1 MKIPKECYEEYGKDL
16 DGCSTQE
23 LEGCG
28 RCILANPKVVSR
40 AKWTPI
46 EARGKFLG
54 VEGPWPSAAI
64 KTDDFP
70 AYLDESN
77 RAKAACRM
85 TIEEARKVLKDW
97 VRLDLE
103 ALDGDTESDYAKFV
117 ITKIE
122 AIEVVLDTVE
132 TLEEDCKWYNDTFVR
147 ID

>member
-1 MKIPKECYEEYGKDL
+1 MTLEESKE
-16 DGCSTQE
+16 
-23 LEGCG
+23 
-28 RCILANPKVVSR
+28 I
-40 AKWTPI
+40 
-46 EARGKFLG
+46 
-54 VEGPWPSAAI
+54 
-64 KTDDFP
+64 
-70 AYLDESN
+70 
-77 RAKAACRM
+77 
-85 TIEEARKVLKDW
+85 LKDW

>member
-23 LEGCG
+23 LESCG

-46 EARGKFLG
+46 EARGKLLG
-54 VEGPWPSAAI
+54 LEGPWPSAAI

-77 RAKAACRM
+77 RLDPIKATDRQK
-85 TIEEARKVLKDW
+85 E
-97 VRLDLE
+97 
-103 ALDGDTESDYAKFV
+103 G
-117 ITKIE
+117 
-122 AIEVVLDTVE
+122 
-132 TLEEDCKWYNDTFVR
+132 
-147 ID
+147 